1 LAEPT
6 PKVDI
11 SRLGPE
17 IRFKIFRE
25 DEEATKILQLVALER
40 SYVKT
45 ILVVPLLSIVTALS
59 FLLFLYWYP
68 TLRKKFFYSE
78 TTLNRA
84 THLFV

>member
-1 LAEPT
+1 
-6 PKVDI
+6 VDI
-11 SRLGPE
+11 SQLGPE
-17 IRFKIFRE
+17 IRFKIFRD
-25 DEEATKILQLVALER
+25 DEEATKILRLVALER

-45 ILVVPLLSIVTALS
+45 ILVVPLLAICTALS

>member
-1 LAEPT
+1 M
-6 PKVDI
+6 DI
-11 SRLGPE
+11 SELGPE
-17 IRFKIFRE
+17 IRFKIFRD
-25 DEEATKILQLVALER
+25 DEEATKILRLVALER

-45 ILVVPLLSIVTALS
+45 ILVVPLLAICTALS

-68 TLRKKFFYSE
+68 SLRKKFFYSE